1 MTVMVILMVHLVL
14 AAAMW
19 ICQISLAAVLV
30 ALEISL
36 IPSLVAAMVAEA
48 LLNALVVV
56 TWVSGCPLRWKKPQ
70 PELLKLSRIT
80 DFLPAMTVTA
90 LVLVRAERLKT
101 VHVVTARARWFR
113 FKILSLVRCSLRQFV
128 QSAKEQARRLSM
140 PVRPVEVR
148 EELLITS
155 VFL

>member
-1 MTVMVILMVHLVL
+1 MTVMVILTVHLVL

-36 IPSLVAAMVAEA
+36 IPSLAVVMVAEA
-48 LLNALVVV
+48 LLSVLVVV
-56 TWVSGCPLRWKKPQ
+56 IWVSGCPLRWKKPQ
-70 PELLKLSRIT
+70 PELQKLSPIT
-80 DFLPAMTVTA
+80 DFLPAMIVMA
-90 LVLVRAERLKT
+90 LVLVRVEKLKT
-101 VHVVTARARWFR
+101 VHVVTERARWFR
-113 FKILSLVRCSLRQFV
+113 FKILSLAKCSLRQFV
-128 QSAKEQARRLSM
+128 QSVKEQARRLSM

>member
-36 IPSLVAAMVAEA
+36 IPSLAEAMVAEV

-56 TWVSGCPLRWKKPQ
+56 IWVSGCPLRWKKPQ
-70 PELLKLSRIT
+70 LELLKLSHIT
-80 DFLPAMTVTA
+80 DFLPAMIVMA
-90 LVLVRAERLKT
+90 PVLVRAEKLKT
-101 VHVVTARARWFR
+101 VRAVTVRAR
-113 FKILSLVRCSLRQFV
+113 
-128 QSAKEQARRLSM
+128 
-140 PVRPVEVR
+140 
-148 EELLITS
+148 
-155 VFL
+155 